1 MLGLGFA
8 ACGGGGDEG
17 ANKACGPPPSA
28 APGGVAIPSA
38 FPTPTGV
45 TLVSST
51 KNGPST
57 VVEGYTTNSLADT
70 YASYKSELAKPPFSV
85 TKSEKDAHDAEVNFE
100 SSETTG
106 QVKLQEAC
114 KDRTSVTITVRPK

>member
-1 MLGLGFA
+1 MIGTG
-8 ACGGGGDEG
+8 ACGGGKDE
-17 ANKACGPPPSA
+17 AADKACGPPPTA
-28 APGGVAIPSA
+28 VTGGVVVPAS
-38 FPTPTGV
+38 FPVPTGV

-57 VVEGYTTNSLADT
+57 VLDGYTTQKLGDVFS
-70 YASYKSELAKPPFSV
+70 SYKTELAKQPFSV

-100 SSETTG
+100 SNETTG

-114 KDRTSVTITVRPK
+114 KDRVSITITSRPK